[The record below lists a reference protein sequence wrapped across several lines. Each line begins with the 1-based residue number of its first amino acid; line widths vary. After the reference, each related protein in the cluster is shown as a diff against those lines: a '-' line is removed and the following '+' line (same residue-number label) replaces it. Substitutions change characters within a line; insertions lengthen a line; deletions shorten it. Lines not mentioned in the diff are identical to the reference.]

1 MEEIINNK
9 KKIMEDQ
16 QKRDDHDLLIKIDT
30 KLEMFINQV
39 SLYKKELDE
48 LEKRKCDKDLVS
60 DLEKRM
66 RRMERIIYIGL
77 GGLAVLQFAIQQF
90 L

>member
-1 MEEIINNK
+1 MDDNNNNK
-9 KKIMEDQ
+9 KEMEDQ
-16 QKRDDHDLLIKIDT
+16 QKSDDHDLLIKIDT

>member
-66 RRMERIIYIGL
+66 RRMERLIYIGL